1 MSEAPAVTIVRPVV
15 NETSYINVEPITG
28 EAAIVAILVPA
39 AEVLSYTVIVDAVV
53 VLIVIL
59 CKKPASALTTVVV
72 AVVMFL

>member
-39 AEVLSYTVIVDAVV
+39 AEVLSYTVIANAVV
-53 VLIVIL
+53 VLTVML
-59 CKKPASALTTVVV
+59 CNTPAPLLTTVVV
-72 AVVMFL
+72 AVEILL

>member
-39 AEVLSYTVIVDAVV
+39 AEVLSYTVIANAVV
-53 VLIVIL
+53 VLTVML
-59 CKKPASALTTVVV
+59 CNTPAPLLTTVVV
-72 AVVMFL
+72 AVEIFL